1 MMKDML
7 LLLAI
12 VVVCAL
18 AVAVP
23 GALVLRR
30 LRGRS
35 VTVMVSAL
43 MVITVLSLLAGI
55 VGASVEMFLNAH
67 DLNVVLILVGVSG
80 TVGLTI
86 AVWLGR
92 RMTAE
97 AMWQEELRERERQ
110 LEARRRE
117 LVAWVSHDLRTPLAG
132 LRALT
137 EALDDGVVTD
147 TDGVA
152 EYHRRIRDETMRMS
166 RLVDDLFELSRINA
180 GAVRPQLRP
189 VSLPELTAEALAAVQ
204 PLSRRYGVALRQDR
218 PGPVVVSG
226 SHPELLRILEN
237 LLRNAIRF
245 TPAGGSV
252 TVHNAQADGYGQV
265 TVTDTC
271 GGIPAGDLPRVFDVA
286 FRGEP
291 ARTPDGDPRRGET
304 GAGLG
309 LAIVQGL
316 VSAHNGRIAV
326 TNIAGGCRFDVSL
339 PLA

>member
-1 MMKDML
+1 MITEMLTL
-7 LLLAI
+7 LLMTVAS
-12 VVVCAL
+12 AL
-18 AVAVP
+18 AVAIP

-35 VTVMVSAL
+35 VTVTVSAL
-43 MVITVLSLLAGI
+43 MVITVLALLTGI
-55 VGASVEMFLNAH
+55 LGASMGMFLNDH
-67 DLNVVLILVGVSG
+67 DRNVMLILVAVSG
-80 TVGLTI
+80 TVGLAI

-97 AMWQEELRERERQ
+97 AMWQAELRDRERQ

-147 TDGVA
+147 PGDVA
-152 EYHRRIRDETMRMS
+152 EYHRRIRNETMRMS

-180 GAVRPQLRP
+180 GAVRPRLRP
-189 VSLPELTAEALAAVQ
+189 VSLPEVTAEALAAVQ
-204 PLSRRYGVALRQDR
+204 PLSHHYGVRLHQA
-218 PGPVVVSG
+218 PPAGIMVSA
-226 SHPELLRILEN
+226 SHPELLRVLEN

-245 TPAGGSV
+245 TPAGGTV
-252 TVHNAQADGYGQV
+252 TVASGTWEGHGLVA
-265 TVTDTC
+265 VTDTC
-271 GGIPAGDLPRVFDVA
+271 GGIPEPDLPRVFDVA
-286 FRGEP
+286 FRGET
-291 ARTPDGDPRRGET
+291 ARTPDGDT

-309 LAIVQGL
+309 LAIVRGL
-316 VSAHNGRIAV
+316 VDAHSGDITVRNV
-326 TNIAGGCRFDVSL
+326 DGGCRFDLRL

>member
-1 MMKDML
+1 MKDML
-7 LLLAI
+7 ILLGIAVI
-12 VVVCAL
+12 CAV

-43 MVITVLSLLAGI
+43 LVITVLALLAAI
-55 VGASVEMFLNAH
+55 VGASVEMFLNTH

-80 TVGLTI
+80 TVGLAI

-97 AMWQEELRERERQ
+97 AMWQEELRARERQ

-137 EALDDGVVTD
+137 EALDDGVVRD
-147 TDGVA
+147 EAGVA

-189 VSLPELTAEALAAVQ
+189 VSLPEVTAEAMAAVQ
-204 PLSRRYGVALRQDR
+204 PLSHRYGVQLRHEE
-218 PGPVVVSG
+218 PGGVIVTG
-226 SHPELLRILEN
+226 SHPELLRIMEN

-245 TPAGGSV
+245 TPSGGTV
-252 TVHNAQADGYGQV
+252 TVYSGAAAGYGLV
-265 TVTDTC
+265 SVADSC
-271 GGIPAGDLPRVFDVA
+271 GGIPADDLPRVFDVA
-286 FRGEP
+286 FRGEA
-291 ARTPDGDPRRGET
+291 ARTPDGDPRRGDT

-309 LAIVQGL
+309 LAIVHGL

-326 TNIAGGCRFDVSL
+326 SNVAGGCRFDVRL